1 MANVYMVV
9 NGTEAT
15 EVATVKEVNAI
26 LGIRT
31 TKKAIVAGE
40 VEGVTLVEDVQ
51 DEVLTDT
58 QEEEVAIHTVE
69 QAPVATEEVEES
81 TEVEEEVASEEPTEV
96 AEPTEEEDTVE
107 EDTEEPVATEEVE
120 EDTEDLVYPE
130 VGDYEDSKDLK
141 KFYKK
146 LSIEQLEE
154 WVELEGL
161 EVTPTDSQPIYRM
174 RLCMAI
180 LYKHF
185 PKAESKPKSKRKYPQ
200 STEELV
206 AMALDNDVEI
216 KDDKGSEQI
225 LRMYAI
231 MALRKAGLLD

>member
-9 NGTEAT
+9 TGQETLEVGT
-15 EVATVKEVNAI
+15 VAEVNKA

-31 TKKAIVAGE
+31 TKKAIVAGQ

-58 QEEEVAIHTVE
+58 HEEEVAIHTVE
-69 QAPVATEEVEES
+69 QAPESTEEVVEEATEVAEDSVEEEVEE
-81 TEVEEEVASEEPTEV
+81 EEEESTEEPT
-96 AEPTEEEDTVE
+96 ATEEDTVE
-107 EDTEEPVATEEVE
+107 E
-120 EDTEDLVYPE
+120 EDSEDLVYPE
-130 VGDYEDSKDLK
+130 VGDYEDSADLK

-146 LSIEQLEE
+146 LSVEQLEE

-161 EVTPTDSQPIYRM
+161 EVTPTDSPQIYRM

-185 PKAESKPKSKRKYPQ
+185 PKAESKPKSKRKYTQ
-200 STEELV
+200 TTEELV
-206 AMALDNDVEI
+206 AMALDNDVEV
-216 KDDKGSEQI
+216 KDDKGNEQI
-225 LRMYAI
+225 LRMYTI
-231 MALRKAGLLD
+231 MALKKAGLLD

>member
-9 NGTEAT
+9 TGQETLEVGT
-15 EVATVKEVNAI
+15 VAEVNKA

-31 TKKAIVAGE
+31 TKKAIVAGQ

-51 DEVLTDT
+51 DEVLTNT
-58 QEEEVAIHTVE
+58 EEEVAIHTVE
-69 QAPVATEEVEES
+69 QAPESTEEV
-81 TEVEEEVASEEPTEV
+81 VEEATEV
-96 AEPTEEEDTVE
+96 AEDTVE
-107 EDTEEPVATEEVE
+107 EDTVEEEESTEEPTATEEDTVEEEVVE
-120 EDTEDLVYPE
+120 EDTTEDLVYPE
-130 VGDYEDSKDLK
+130 VGDYEDSADLK

-146 LSIEQLEE
+146 LSVEQLEE

-161 EVTPTDSQPIYRM
+161 EVKATDSPQIYRM

-185 PKAESKPKSKRKYPQ
+185 PKAESKPKSKRKYTQ

-206 AMALDNDVEI
+206 AMALDNDVEV
-216 KDDKGSEQI
+216 KDDKGNEQI
-225 LRMYAI
+225 LRMYTI
-231 MALRKAGLLD
+231 MALKKAGLLD

>member
-9 NGTEAT
+9 TGQETLEVGT
-15 EVATVKEVNAI
+15 VAEVNKA

-31 TKKAIVAGE
+31 TKKAIVAGQ

-58 QEEEVAIHTVE
+58 HEEEVAIHTVE
-69 QAPVATEEVEES
+69 QAPESTEEVVEEATEVAEDSVEEDTVEEEEESTEEPTATEEVEE
-81 TEVEEEVASEEPTEV
+81 
-96 AEPTEEEDTVE
+96 EEDS
-107 EDTEEPVATEEVE
+107 
-120 EDTEDLVYPE
+120 EDLVYPE
-130 VGDYEDSKDLK
+130 VGDYEDSADLK

-146 LSIEQLEE
+146 LSVEQLEE
-154 WVELEGL
+154 WIELEGL

-185 PKAESKPKSKRKYPQ
+185 PKAESKPKSKRKYTQ

-206 AMALDNDVEI
+206 QMAIDHDVEI
-216 KDDKGSEQI
+216 KDDKGNEQI

-231 MALRKAGLLD
+231 MALRNAGVLD

>member
-1 MANVYMVV
+1 MVV
-9 NGTEAT
+9 TGEGTL
-15 EVATVKEVNAI
+15 EVGTVAEVNKA

-31 TKKAIVAGE
+31 TKKAIVSGQ

-58 QEEEVAIHTVE
+58 HEEEVAIHTVE
-69 QAPVATEEVEES
+69 QATVATEEVVEEATEVAEDSTEDTVEEEESTEEPTATEEVEE
-81 TEVEEEVASEEPTEV
+81 EEPS
-96 AEPTEEEDTVE
+96 
-107 EDTEEPVATEEVE
+107 
-120 EDTEDLVYPE
+120 EDLVYPE
-130 VGDYEDSKDLK
+130 VGDYDDSADLK

-146 LSIEQLEE
+146 LSIEQLQE
-154 WVELEGL
+154 WVDLEGL
-161 EVTPTDSQPIYRM
+161 EVVATDSQPIYRM

-185 PKAESKPKSKRKYPQ
+185 PKAESKPKSKRKYTQ

-206 AMALDNDVEI
+206 QMAIDHDVEI
-216 KDDKGSEQI
+216 KDDKGNEQI

-231 MALRKAGLLD
+231 MALRNAGVLD

>member
-9 NGTEAT
+9 TGEGTL
-15 EVATVKEVNAI
+15 EVGTVAEVNKA

-31 TKKAIVAGE
+31 TKKAIVSGQ

-58 QEEEVAIHTVE
+58 HEEEVAIHTVE
-69 QAPVATEEVEES
+69 QAPESTEEVVEEATEVAEDSVEEDTVEEEEESTEEPTATEEVEE
-81 TEVEEEVASEEPTEV
+81 EEGS
-96 AEPTEEEDTVE
+96 
-107 EDTEEPVATEEVE
+107 
-120 EDTEDLVYPE
+120 EDLVYPE
-130 VGDYEDSKDLK
+130 VGDYEDSADLK

-146 LSIEQLEE
+146 LSVEQLEE

-161 EVTPTDSQPIYRM
+161 EVIATDSQPIYRM

-185 PKAESKPKSKRKYPQ
+185 PKAESKPKSKRKYTQ

-206 AMALDNDVEI
+206 QMAIDHDVEI
-216 KDDKGSEQI
+216 KDDKGNEQI

-231 MALRKAGLLD
+231 MALRNAGVLD

>member
-9 NGTEAT
+9 TGQETLEVGT
-15 EVATVKEVNAI
+15 VAEVNKA

-31 TKKAIVAGE
+31 TKKAIVSGQ

-58 QEEEVAIHTVE
+58 HEEKVAIHTVE
-69 QAPVATEEVEES
+69 QAPESTEEVVEEEATEVAEDSVEEEES
-81 TEVEEEVASEEPTEV
+81 TEEPT
-96 AEPTEEEDTVE
+96 
-107 EDTEEPVATEEVE
+107 ATEEVE
-120 EDTEDLVYPE
+120 EDSEEDLVYPE
-130 VGDYEDSKDLK
+130 VGDYEDSADLK

-146 LSIEQLEE
+146 LSVEQLEE
-154 WVELEGL
+154 WIELEGL

-185 PKAESKPKSKRKYPQ
+185 PKAESKPCLLYTSPSPR
-200 STEELV
+200 
-206 AMALDNDVEI
+206 D
-216 KDDKGSEQI
+216 
-225 LRMYAI
+225 
-231 MALRKAGLLD
+231 GLLSRMPSSA

>member
-9 NGTEAT
+9 TGQETLEVGT
-15 EVATVKEVNAI
+15 VAEVNKA

-31 TKKAIVAGE
+31 TKKAIVAGQ

-58 QEEEVAIHTVE
+58 HEEEVAIHTVE
-69 QAPVATEEVEES
+69 QAPESTEEVVEEATEVAEDSVEEEEESTEEPTATEEVEE
-81 TEVEEEVASEEPTEV
+81 
-96 AEPTEEEDTVE
+96 EEDS
-107 EDTEEPVATEEVE
+107 
-120 EDTEDLVYPE
+120 EDLVYPE
-130 VGDYEDSKDLK
+130 VGDYEDSADLK

-146 LSIEQLEE
+146 LSVEQLEE

-161 EVTPTDSQPIYRM
+161 EVNPTDSPQIYRM

-185 PKAESKPKSKRKYPQ
+185 PKAESKPKSKRKYTQ
-200 STEELV
+200 TTEELV
-206 AMALDNDVEI
+206 AMALDNDVEV
-216 KDDKGSEQI
+216 KDDKGNEQI
-225 LRMYAI
+225 LRMYTI
-231 MALRKAGLLD
+231 MALKKAGLLD

>member
-58 QEEEVAIHTVE
+58 QELDLEYKEDMSKEEARQEEKAMLEDLSNEVVE
-69 QAPVATEEVEES
+69 A
-81 TEVEEEVASEEPTEV
+81 EEEVASEEPTEV
-96 AEPTEEEDTVE
+96 EDT
-107 EDTEEPVATEEVE
+107 TEEPTATEEVE

-130 VGDYEDSKDLK
+130 VGDYEDSADLK

-161 EVTPTDSQPIYRM
+161 EVAATDSQPIYRM

-185 PKAESKPKSKRKYPQ
+185 PKAESKPKSKRKYTQ

-206 AMALDNDVEI
+206 AMALENDVEI
-216 KDDKGSEQI
+216 KDDKGNEQI

>member
-9 NGTEAT
+9 TGEGTL
-15 EVATVKEVNAI
+15 EVGTVAEVNKA

-31 TKKAIVAGE
+31 TKKAIVSGQ

-58 QEEEVAIHTVE
+58 HEEEVAIHTVE
-69 QAPVATEEVEES
+69 QAPESTEEVVEEATEVAEDSVEEDTVEEEEESTEEPTATEEVEE
-81 TEVEEEVASEEPTEV
+81 
-96 AEPTEEEDTVE
+96 EEDS
-107 EDTEEPVATEEVE
+107 
-120 EDTEDLVYPE
+120 EDLVYPE
-130 VGDYEDSKDLK
+130 VGDYEDSADLK

-146 LSIEQLEE
+146 LSVEQLEE

-161 EVTPTDSQPIYRM
+161 EVIATDSQPIYRM

-185 PKAESKPKSKRKYPQ
+185 PKAESKPKSKRKYTQ

-206 AMALDNDVEI
+206 QMAIDHDVEI
-216 KDDKGSEQI
+216 KDDKGNEQI

-231 MALRKAGLLD
+231 MALRNAGVLD

>member
-9 NGTEAT
+9 TEEQTLEVGT
-15 EVATVKEVNAI
+15 VAEVNKA

-40 VEGVTLVEDVQ
+40 VEGVTLIEDVQ

-58 QEEEVAIHTVE
+58 QEEQEEVAVHTVE
-69 QAPVATEEVEES
+69 QSTEEVEENIEDTVEEQEES
-81 TEVEEEVASEEPTEV
+81 TEEVEEVEEPV
-96 AEPTEEEDTVE
+96 AVEEDTVE
-107 EDTEEPVATEEVE
+107 GDIEF
-120 EDTEDLVYPE
+120 PE
-130 VGDYEDSKDLK
+130 VGDYEDSSELK

-146 LSIEQLEE
+146 LSVEQLEA

-185 PKAESKPKSKRKYPQ
+185 PKAESKPKSKRKYTQ

-206 AMALDNDVEI
+206 AMALENDVEI
-216 KDDKGSEQI
+216 KDDKGNEQI

>member
-9 NGTEAT
+9 TGQETLEVGT
-15 EVATVKEVNAI
+15 VAEVNKA

-31 TKKAIVAGE
+31 TKKAIVAGQ

-58 QEEEVAIHTVE
+58 HEEEVAIHTVE
-69 QAPVATEEVEES
+69 QAPESTEEVVEEATEVAEDSVEEDTVEEEEESTEEPTATEEVEE
-81 TEVEEEVASEEPTEV
+81 
-96 AEPTEEEDTVE
+96 EEDS
-107 EDTEEPVATEEVE
+107 
-120 EDTEDLVYPE
+120 EDLVYPE
-130 VGDYEDSKDLK
+130 VGDYEDSADLK

-146 LSIEQLEE
+146 LSVEQLEE

-161 EVTPTDSQPIYRM
+161 EVISTDSQPIYRM

-185 PKAESKPKSKRKYPQ
+185 PKAESKPKSKRKYTQ

-206 AMALDNDVEI
+206 QMAIDHDVEI
-216 KDDKGSEQI
+216 KDDKGNEQI

-231 MALRKAGLLD
+231 MALRNAGVLD

>member
-9 NGTEAT
+9 TGEGTL
-15 EVATVKEVNAI
+15 EVGTVAEVNKA

-31 TKKAIVAGE
+31 TKKAIVSGQ

-58 QEEEVAIHTVE
+58 HEEEVAIHTVE
-69 QAPVATEEVEES
+69 QATVATEEVVEEATEVAEDSTEDTVEEEESTEEPTATEEVEE
-81 TEVEEEVASEEPTEV
+81 EEPS
-96 AEPTEEEDTVE
+96 
-107 EDTEEPVATEEVE
+107 
-120 EDTEDLVYPE
+120 EDLVYPE
-130 VGDYEDSKDLK
+130 VGDYDDSADLK

-146 LSIEQLEE
+146 LSIEQLQE
-154 WVELEGL
+154 WVDLEGL
-161 EVTPTDSQPIYRM
+161 EVVATDSQPIYRM

-185 PKAESKPKSKRKYPQ
+185 PKAESKPKSKRKYTQ

-206 AMALDNDVEI
+206 QMAIDHDVEI
-216 KDDKGSEQI
+216 KDDKGNEQI

-231 MALRKAGLLD
+231 MALRNAGVLD